1 MLSRMLLC
9 AVTALSGPGDA
20 PAAPPP
26 PDAYDVQIRYHIN
39 AYRNE
44 HIAQYFEM
52 LRYFKDAGFV
62 RDPDD
67 VPQEDEP
74 EDSRYDR
81 MIGTIPAD
89 KARLLLG
96 ERHVEVV
103 QLLPKGVKPPA
114 DANAPVR
121 VDVQL
126 ASGFPPDRQRLLPGQ
141 VKAAIADL
149 KFQEAVGY
157 DRRGFTRL
165 LGTVPAGQLD
175 ALLSDVRK
183 RPGAP
188 KAPPLQSPHL
198 FWPIRLVEVRPDLP
212 ATAARPEPPAVPK
225 GQEKLTPEL
234 RELVGDAAKA
244 AAPARLE
251 VILAR
256 TPDEGERGWADALLQ
271 ASPGLVIEGRLG
283 PLVSVRVAPGQAA
296 VLATLP
302 DVTTVRLPRAARPR
316 LESPEKAE
324 RWEPLRA
331 SGLVRLHLL
340 NHKGQGTRLAVIDGD
355 FAGWRSLVGKQ
366 LPEDTRLIDLT
377 RSRNDDLEPDADPG
391 DGKTLGHGA
400 HMALAVMAAAPEV
413 ELVLVRIDPA
423 APYMLQQVARA
434 INGEDVASEN
444 LRNRLSKLDAERFG
458 LDQDLTA
465 LLEERR
471 QLFKKFTD
479 VSQKPLLLKKK
490 EKGVLTIDE
499 EAQLDEILKR
509 EAYDKKQ
516 AEWDQR
522 DKDYH
527 DAADRYFTLS
537 KTFKI

>member
-52 LRYFKDAGFV
+52 LRYFKNAGFV

-67 VPQEDEP
+67 VPPDDET

-89 KARLLLG
+89 EAHLLLG
-96 ERHVEVV
+96 ERHVEVI

-121 VDVQL
+121 VDMQL

-188 KAPPLQSPHL
+188 RRRRCSRRACSGRFAWWRCVPTC
-198 FWPIRLVEVRPDLP
+198 RRP
-212 ATAARPEPPAVPK
+212 PPAPNRRPSPK
-225 GQEKLTPEL
+225 VRKSSRRNCVNWSATP
-234 RELVGDAAKA
+234 RQRRR
-244 AAPARLE
+244 P
-251 VILAR
+251 
-256 TPDEGERGWADALLQ
+256 GW
-271 ASPGLVIEGRLG
+271 
-283 PLVSVRVAPGQAA
+283 
-296 VLATLP
+296 
-302 DVTTVRLPRAARPR
+302 
-316 LESPEKAE
+316 K
-324 RWEPLRA
+324 
-331 SGLVRLHLL
+331 
-340 NHKGQGTRLAVIDGD
+340 
-355 FAGWRSLVGKQ
+355 
-366 LPEDTRLIDLT
+366 
-377 RSRNDDLEPDADPG
+377 
-391 DGKTLGHGA
+391 
-400 HMALAVMAAAPEV
+400 
-413 ELVLVRIDPA
+413 
-423 APYMLQQVARA
+423 
-434 INGEDVASEN
+434 
-444 LRNRLSKLDAERFG
+444 
-458 LDQDLTA
+458 
-465 LLEERR
+465 
-471 QLFKKFTD
+471 
-479 VSQKPLLLKKK
+479 
-490 EKGVLTIDE
+490 
-499 EAQLDEILKR
+499 
-509 EAYDKKQ
+509 
-516 AEWDQR
+516 
-522 DKDYH
+522 
-527 DAADRYFTLS
+527 
-537 KTFKI
+537 